1 MKTFDKIIDSIDNVM
16 GFIHDNMLWFLC
28 VPAVL
33 DVLLISA
40 YFVFHFENFVII
52 NSVFVVNFIGLGAVA
67 LYALWCFVVK
77 KVIIAIA
84 DAVDA
89 IKTKKEQV

>member
-1 MKTFDKIIDSIDNVM
+1 MKKFDKIIDSITNVM
-16 GFIHDNMLWFLC
+16 AFLCDHMLWFLG

-40 YFVFHFENFVII
+40 YFAFGFENFFVI
-52 NSVFVVNFIGLGAVA
+52 NSVFVVNFVCLGAVA
-67 LYALWCFVVK
+67 LYALWCYVVK
-77 KVIIAIA
+77 HIIIAIA